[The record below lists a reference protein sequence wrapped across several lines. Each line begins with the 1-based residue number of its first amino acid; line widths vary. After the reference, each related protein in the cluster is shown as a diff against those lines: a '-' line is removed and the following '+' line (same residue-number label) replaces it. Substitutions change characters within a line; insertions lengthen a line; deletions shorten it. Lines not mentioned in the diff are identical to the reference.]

1 MSAIPI
7 IDIAPLVNG
16 SPEQAQAVAKA
27 LGTACR
33 DVGFFYISGHGVP
46 PELMARVFGT
56 SAAFFG
62 GPAAIRESATFTGP
76 GNNRGYIRLGGE
88 ALDPSKP
95 ADVKEAFNIGLELAP
110 DDPELPPVR
119 RFGAPIS
126 WPDMPGFPQ
135 HHARLFQPGLAA
147 GGATCIAGLRSNL
160 GLAPDFFESKLDK
173 PIATLRLLHYPPVKA
188 PLSDGQLGAGVH
200 TDYGNVTLLATDA
213 IGGLMVQ
220 DRSGRWLDAPV
231 VPNTFC
237 LQHWR
242 LPDAMVERCLCL
254 DPAQGGQSARRR
266 SLFGGIL
273 PRPPIRTP
281 MVACLPTC
289 ISSDRPAKYAPDH
302 RRRFPALAAR
312 ADLCENR
319 LSVRRG
325 HYDDDEPRSHQR
337 RQFGAADHRH
347 RRPVIRSLDRPQSR
361 RRTFAGGPA
370 STMVFFYVVNHGVPP
385 ALIDA
390 LFEET
395 RRLLR

>member
-33 DVGFFYISGHGVP
+33 DVGFFYIAGHGVP
-46 PELMARVFGT
+46 PELMARVFKT

-110 DDPELPPVR
+110 DDPELLARAPFR
-119 RFGAPIS
+119 GANL
-126 WPDMPGFPQ
+126 WPEMPGFRDTMLDYFNRVW
-135 HHARLFQPGLAA
+135 RLGRDLHRGFALD
-147 GGATCIAGLRSNL
+147 L
-160 GLAPDFFESKLDK
+160 GLAPDFFESRLDK

-188 PLSDGQLGAGVH
+188 ALSDGQLGAGVH

-213 IGGLMVQ
+213 VGGLMVQ

-231 VPNTFC
+231 VPNTFVCNIGDC
-237 LQHWR
+237 LMRWSNDVYVSTPHKVVSPPGADR
-242 LPDAMVERCLCL
+242 YSVAFFLDPNPDA
-254 DPAQGGQSARRR
+254 
-266 SLFGGIL
+266 
-273 PRPPIRTP
+273 

-289 ISSDRPAKYAPDH
+289 ISSDRPARYAPITGADFL
-302 RRRFPALAAR
+302 RSRLEPTYAAKT
-312 ADLCENR
+312 A
-319 LSVRRG
+319 
-325 HYDDDEPRSHQR
+325 
-337 RQFGAADHRH
+337 
-347 RRPVIRSLDRPQSR
+347 
-361 RRTFAGGPA
+361 
-370 STMVFFYVVNHGVPP
+370 
-385 ALIDA
+385 
-390 LFEET
+390 
-395 RRLLR
+395 